1 MSCQRCPRLRVELQR
16 TQNNVRLIEDLLE
29 DAKNRDKNLQD
40 TLDRLAMLHKHCRTN
55 YKDMANLTFALNH
68 CQNQPRC
75 PRLWMEPNKKANHN
89 PPTQEGHAFDGLI
102 LRRSHRWPPPTQPM
116 FFLDGSI
123 LYLYVI
129 TIWSVFMYHICCK
142 MCVYRW
148 WLIYYGH
155 QQNLI
160 NLLKRSDL
168 HWGKLK
174 S

>member
-89 PPTQEGHAFDGLI
+89 PPTQEGEWLLENQDDRPHAFDGLI
-102 LRRSHRWPPPTQPM
+102 LRRSHSWPPPTQPT

-123 LYLYVI
+123 LYLYVV
-129 TIWSVFMYHICCK
+129 TIWSVFMYHISCTGCP
-142 MCVYRW
+142 VNWYS
-148 WLIYYGH
+148 LSI
-155 QQNLI
+155 
-160 NLLKRSDL
+160 
-168 HWGKLK
+168 
-174 S
+174 

>member
-1 MSCQRCPRLRVELQR
+1 MPCQRCPRLREELQR
-16 TQNNVRLIEDLLE
+16 TQDNVRLIEDLLE
-29 DAKNRDKNLQD
+29 DARNCDKNLQD

-55 YKDMANLTFALNH
+55 YQDMANLTFALNH

-75 PRLWMEPNKKANHN
+75 PRLWMYPNKKVNQN
-89 PPTQEGHAFDGLI
+89 PPTQEGEWLPENQDDRPHAFDGLI

-142 MCVYRW
+142 M
-148 WLIYYGH
+148 LSIDG
-155 QQNLI
+155 
-160 NLLKRSDL
+160 D
-168 HWGKLK
+168 
-174 S
+174 